1 MPMLLVSKLPEM
13 KNLSLSLYDPESGE
27 LVLARGE
34 ELSKDIIGDF
44 ATCGYEQ
51 VFASND
57 QGEVDLLRRNNT
69 FTSMSLLSIKPDTI
83 MASDLYD
90 ETGTF
95 LVAKGTRLSATILSS
110 LARRKVHNV
119 LIRKE
124 LPAECTQR
132 LNKIRLAIS
141 SRMAKFEMPQVK
153 RQDFTPD
160 ELISDPSALN
170 ARSIQ
175 KVLQQLETSGKL
187 EVTFDPKESLGRL
200 MIFNDPFQV
209 RDEKKKFRFVDIY
222 QDLLKRTEQ
231 LFERLKNSVSIESR
245 LVLEMCDELIRA
257 LVSDRELLLC
267 SMFTP
272 HQSSDYLAQHSLNV
286 AIIAVN
292 IATAHGYSPKMVVEV
307 GYGALLMDIG
317 MLDINQ
323 DIRFKRERLTLL
335 EINELKRHTIYGMD
349 RLQYIHH
356 LPKTTPLVAY
366 QSHERLDGSG
376 YPHGKRMHAI
386 HDYAKIVAV
395 SDVYHA
401 MIAQRPYRQTQTLP
415 YKAMEE
421 LLALASKNKL
431 DRRFV
436 RSLLAAMSLFPVAS
450 WVKLNTGEVARV
462 LRANDKDFTRPYIVI
477 LFNASGEVQPPVRI
491 NLSDDPARQVQTA
504 VKMEEQHVMV
514 GF

>member
-1 MPMLLVSKLPEM
+1 MPLLLVNKLPVM
-13 KNLSLSLYDPESGE
+13 NSLSMSLYDPDLGEPLLAKGESLTQEG
-27 LVLARGE
+27 
-34 ELSKDIIGDF
+34 IGDLS
-44 ATCGYEQ
+44 ANGYEQ
-51 VFASND
+51 VFATND
-57 QGEVDLLRRNNT
+57 QAEIDALRRANG

-90 ETGTF
+90 ENGAF
-95 LVAKGTRLSATILSS
+95 LVAKGTKLSATILSS

-119 LIRKE
+119 LIRKDFSEEQQARVINTRQALGRRKALQE
-124 LPAECTQR
+124 LPV
-132 LNKIRLAIS
+132 I
-141 SRMAKFEMPQVK
+141 K
-153 RQDFTPD
+153 RGEFTPD
-160 ELISDPSALN
+160 ELINDPSALN
-170 ARSIQ
+170 ARSVQRMI
-175 KVLQQLETSGKL
+175 LQMESSGKL
-187 EVTFDPKESLGRL
+187 EVEFNLHESLERL
-200 MIFNDPFQV
+200 VIFNDPFIE

-222 QDLLKRTEQ
+222 QGLLRRTEQ

-245 LVLEMCDELIRA
+245 MVLEMCDELIQA

-272 HQSSDYLAQHSLNV
+272 HQSTDYLAQHSLNV

-317 MLDINQ
+317 MLDVSQN
-323 DIRFKRERLTLL
+323 IRFKRERLTLL

-356 LPKTTPLVAY
+356 LPRTTPLVAY

-376 YPHGKRMHAI
+376 YPHGKRVHAI

-395 SDVYHA
+395 ADVYHA
-401 MIAQRPYRQTQTLP
+401 MIAQRPYRSNPTLP

-421 LLALASKNKL
+421 LLAMASKSKL

-436 RSLLAAMSLFPVAS
+436 RSLLAAVSLFPVAS

-462 LRANDKDFTRPYIVI
+462 LRANEKDFTRPYIVI
-477 LFNASGEVQPPVRI
+477 LFDAEGRVRHPQR
-491 NLSDDPARQVQTA
+491 LSLAGDSDRQVVTA
-504 VKMEEQHVMV
+504 VKMEEEDVMA